1 MNKSELIEKVAQRLQ
16 DSRKEAEDAIKT
28 SRKDAAEAVEAVL
41 ETIKS
46 EVAKGERVAIS
57 GRDFEKIQ
65 RNARTARKPA

>member
-57 GRDFEKIQ
+57 GFGIFEK
-65 RNARTARKPA
+65 